1 MERLFYDGTIQ
12 KITKNQHTKYQL
24 LNIPLY
30 NIKIFEYKF
39 RYAHSNKCID
49 NKGKQLLVPMKF
61 QYGIETIYRN
71 LLMQFPYISPLL
83 WLTVHFTY

>member
-1 MERLFYDGTIQ
+1 MMEPYKKLRRIN
-12 KITKNQHTKYQL
+12 KVSKKL
-24 LNIPLY
+24 LNVPLY